1 MIRDGSEIGGEINEA
16 ERRRRSE
23 DAAKWGRAGV
33 AQRRLPEAKL
43 KTACDRSSGERNG
56 PPRTCGAAVLAAK
69 APEPEPEE
77 EEEIGC
83 DLFD

>member
-1 MIRDGSEIGGEINEA
+1 MDGLHRRCDEGVMHGVMGG
-16 ERRRRSE
+16 
-23 DAAKWGRAGV
+23 GG
-33 AQRRLPEAKL
+33 
-43 KTACDRSSGERNG
+43 
-56 PPRTCGAAVLAAK
+56 GAAVLAAK

>member
-1 MIRDGSEIGGEINEA
+1 MDGLHRRCDEGVMHGVMGG
-16 ERRRRSE
+16 
-23 DAAKWGRAGV
+23 GG
-33 AQRRLPEAKL
+33 
-43 KTACDRSSGERNG
+43 GG
-56 PPRTCGAAVLAAK
+56 GGAAVLAAK